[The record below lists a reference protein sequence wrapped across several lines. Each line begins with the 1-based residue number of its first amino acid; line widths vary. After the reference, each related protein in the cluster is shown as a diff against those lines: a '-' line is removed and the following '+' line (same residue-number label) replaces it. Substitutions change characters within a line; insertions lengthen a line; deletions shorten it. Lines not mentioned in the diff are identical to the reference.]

1 MKKVLAAWLCI
12 AGFSGAVKAQLLWRV
27 THPVTQKTS
36 FLFGTMH
43 LAGFSYFEKH
53 PAPLDSLKQC
63 SRVITEAEMSDRG
76 AMFTMF
82 RYAAM
87 PEGVRLSDS
96 LTRRQWHRLD
106 SLLQKGDPPVSAS
119 VYENYK
125 PALAESV
132 ASIKMFGDVY
142 KDLVK
147 DDAVPMDQG
156 IDDFAY
162 KNGFTRDYL
171 ETAESQFELMFVK
184 PSLSLQFRSLRRLLN
199 GDEDSAMQVYVS
211 RSLKLPE
218 YYEKQATDSI
228 AQIID
233 LAVTGDAEELA
244 WNRQFLEERNSLWLK
259 KLQTVLETERCF
271 VAVGAAHLMRE
282 DGLVASFRRLGYRVS
297 PVVYK

>member
-1 MKKVLAAWLCI
+1 MKKVLASLFCI
-12 AGFSGAVKAQLLWRV
+12 AWFADTVNAQLLWRV
-27 THPVTQKTS
+27 THPVTQKSS

-53 PAPLDSLKQC
+53 PAPLDSLKKC
-63 SRVITEAEMSDRG
+63 ARVITEAEMSDRG

-87 PEGVRLSDS
+87 PEGIKLSDS
-96 LTRRQWHRLD
+96 LTRRQWRRLD

-119 VYENYK
+119 VYENFK

-132 ASIKMFGDVY
+132 AVIKLYGDVY
-142 KDLVK
+142 KEFGQDNTL
-147 DDAVPMDQG
+147 PMDQG
-156 IDDFAY
+156 IDDYAF

-199 GDEDSAMQVYVS
+199 GEEDSAMQVYVS

-228 AQIID
+228 SKIVD

-244 WNRQFLEERNSLWLK
+244 WNRQLLEERNSMWVK
-259 KLQTVLETERCF
+259 KLETLLEKERCF

-297 PVVYK
+297 PVIYK